1 MSDNEN
7 SNKKLMPEG
16 GSSPPTDQ
24 VQTTD
29 APAVDSET
37 KDTSSAEE
45 EEKNPQ
51 TPSTDN
57 DKDKDESQGQE
68 TEGGEEPNENP
79 NKENKND
86 YSETAKKVGESLGEK
101 YNKMLEA
108 KKNDNNK
115 DSLGDQMKDLNE
127 VQVDKAFVS
136 DSINLLGKISF
147 DELIGNPLRAAVK
160 AQRDLAKETLSYI
173 REEGI
178 KVDENGQGQITYVT
192 MNFIRDGKQVK
203 MRVPLLTL
211 MPVPRLSIS
220 TMSYTFKAKVNAMS
234 GVVASVGSG
243 GTPINAGI
251 STGEGSKSAAP
262 AKQTTDSSAKGN
274 NETTGNKPGAS
285 TDNPAASKDNPAAS
299 KDNPAASSNNPTA
312 SAAGAKPTIST
323 TPTMSVGYSSKKDSG
338 ATRDSRYS
346 VETTMDISITASEG
360 EMPRGIDRLLGVLDD
375 STEVID
381 PKGTLQVSA
390 DRISL
395 VNNYGAISVSYRNGK
410 GAYAP
415 TDVTCE
421 PIEGEAKPDM
431 LESGDEMLLIFKA
444 KGVYMVSAGELHR
457 IVFVS

>member
-7 SNKKLMPEG
+7 NNKDLKPG
-16 GSSPPTDQ
+16 GESSPPTDQ
-24 VQTTD
+24 VSQTD

-37 KDTSSAEE
+37 TDTSSAEE
-45 EEKNPQ
+45 ENQ
-51 TPSTDN
+51 QAPSTDN
-57 DKDKDESQGQE
+57 DNDESQGQE
-68 TEGGEEPNENP
+68 TEGGEEP

-243 GTPINAGI
+243 GTSINAGI
-251 STGEGSKSAAP
+251 STDNGSKSAAP
-262 AKQTTDSSAKGN
+262 AKPTTDSSSKGN
-274 NETTGNKPGAS
+274 NGKTGEKPAAS
-285 TDNPAASKDNPAAS
+285 TDNPTASTEKPAT
-299 KDNPAASSNNPTA
+299 SSDKPTA

-415 TDVTCE
+415 ADVNCE

-444 KGVYMVSAGELHR
+444 KGVYVVSAGELHR

>member
-7 SNKKLMPEG
+7 NNNDLMPEG
-16 GSSPPTDQ
+16 GSSPPTEENP
-24 VQTTD
+24 
-29 APAVDSET
+29 PA
-37 KDTSSAEE
+37 
-45 EEKNPQ
+45 
-51 TPSTDN
+51 PSTD
-57 DKDKDESQGQE
+57 KDKNQRHESN
-68 TEGGEEPNENP
+68 EGKKSEKSEDNKSDDSKKKEEKSTLDKVVDTTTSVIGALGDAHNAAQK
-79 NKENKND
+79 KEK
-86 YSETAKKVGESLGEK
+86 TP
-101 YNKMLEA
+101 
-108 KKNDNNK
+108 
-115 DSLGDQMKDLNE
+115 SLGDQMKDLSE

-192 MNFIRDGKQVK
+192 MNFFRDGKQVK

-243 GTPINAGI
+243 GTPINAGM
-251 STGEGSKSAAP
+251 STDNGSKSAASAKP
-262 AKQTTDSSAKGN
+262 AKDSSSKGN
-274 NETTGNKPGAS
+274 NEKTGDEPAAS
-285 TDNPAASKDNPAAS
+285 TDNS
-299 KDNPAASSNNPTA
+299 AASSNKTAA

-360 EMPRGIDRLLGVLDD
+360 EMPRGIDRLLGILDD

-395 VNNYGAISVSYRNGK
+395 VNNYGVISVSYRNGK

-444 KGVYMVSAGELHR
+444 KGVYMISAGELHR

>member
-7 SNKKLMPEG
+7 NNNVLMPEG

-24 VQTTD
+24 VPTTD

-37 KDTSSAEE
+37 NDTSSAENE
-45 EEKNPQ
+45 EENQQ
-51 TPSTDN
+51 TPTTDN
-57 DKDKDESQGQE
+57 DNDKDESQSQE
-68 TEGGEEPNENP
+68 TEGGEEPD
-79 NKENKND
+79 ENKKEDKND
-86 YSETAKKVGESLGEK
+86 LADKLKKGGESLTQK
-101 YNKMLEA
+101 YNKLLEA
-108 KKNDNNK
+108 KRNENNK

-127 VQVDKAFVS
+127 VQVDKTFVS

-192 MNFIRDGKQVK
+192 MNFFRDGKQVK

-251 STGEGSKSAAP
+251 PTDNGSKSAAS
-262 AKQTTDSSAKGN
+262 AKATTDSSSKGN
-274 NETTGNKPGAS
+274 NEKTG
-285 TDNPAASKDNPAAS
+285 DNPAASTDNS
-299 KDNPAASSNNPTA
+299 AASSNKTAA
-312 SAAGAKPTIST
+312 SATGAKPTIST

>member
-7 SNKKLMPEG
+7 NNKNLKPEG

-24 VQTTD
+24 VSQTD

-37 KDTSSAEE
+37 TDTSSAEE
-45 EEKNPQ
+45 ENQ
-51 TPSTDN
+51 QAPSTDN
-57 DKDKDESQGQE
+57 DKNQSHES
-68 TEGGEEPNENP
+68 NE
-79 NKENKND
+79 
-86 YSETAKKVGESLGEK
+86 GEK
-101 YNKMLEA
+101 SEKNEDNKSDDS
-108 KKNDNNK
+108 KKKEEKSTLDKTVDTTTSVIGALGDAHNAAQK
-115 DSLGDQMKDLNE
+115 KEKTPSLGDQMKDLNE

-136 DSINLLGKISF
+136 DSINLLGRISF
-147 DELIGNPLRAAVK
+147 DGLIGNPLRAAVK

-192 MNFIRDGKQVK
+192 MNFFRDGKQVK

-251 STGEGSKSAAP
+251 STDNGSKSAASAKP
-262 AKQTTDSSAKGN
+262 AKDSSAKGN
-274 NETTGNKPGAS
+274 NEKTG
-285 TDNPAASKDNPAAS
+285 DNPAASTDNSAVSSNKTAAS
-299 KDNPAASSNNPTA
+299 ATGTKS
-312 SAAGAKPTIST
+312 TIST

-395 VNNYGAISVSYRNGK
+395 VNNYGVISVSYRNGK

-415 TDVTCE
+415 TDVTCD

-444 KGVYMVSAGELHR
+444 KGVYMVSAGELTR

>member
-7 SNKKLMPEG
+7 NNKDLKPG
-16 GSSPPTDQ
+16 GESSPPTEENLQ
-24 VQTTD
+24 
-29 APAVDSET
+29 AP
-37 KDTSSAEE
+37 
-45 EEKNPQ
+45 P
-51 TPSTDN
+51 TDN
-57 DKDKDESQGQE
+57 DKNQSHESNEGKKSEKSEDNKSDDSKKKEEKSTLDKAVDTTTSVIGALGDAHNAAQK
-68 TEGGEEPNENP
+68 
-79 NKENKND
+79 KEK
-86 YSETAKKVGESLGEK
+86 TP
-101 YNKMLEA
+101 
-108 KKNDNNK
+108 
-115 DSLGDQMKDLNE
+115 SLGDQMKDLNE

-192 MNFIRDGKQVK
+192 MNFFRDGKQVK

-243 GTPINAGI
+243 GTPINAGM
-251 STGEGSKSAAP
+251 STDNGSKSAASAKP
-262 AKQTTDSSAKGN
+262 AKDSSSKGN
-274 NETTGNKPGAS
+274 NEKTGDEPAAS
-285 TDNPAASKDNPAAS
+285 TDNS
-299 KDNPAASSNNPTA
+299 AASSNKTAA
-312 SAAGAKPTIST
+312 SAAGAKPTIAT

-346 VETTMDISITASEG
+346 VESTMDISITASEG
-360 EMPRGIDRLLGVLDD
+360 EMPRGIDRLLGILDD

-395 VNNYGAISVSYRNGK
+395 VNNYGVISVSYRNGK

-421 PIEGEAKPDM
+421 PIEGEAKPNM

-444 KGVYMVSAGELHR
+444 KGVYMVSAGELTR

>member
-7 SNKKLMPEG
+7 NNKDLKPG
-16 GSSPPTDQ
+16 GESSPPTDQ
-24 VQTTD
+24 VSQTD

-37 KDTSSAEE
+37 TDTSSAEE
-45 EEKNPQ
+45 ENQ
-51 TPSTDN
+51 QAPSTDN
-57 DKDKDESQGQE
+57 DKDEGQGQE
-68 TEGGEEPNENP
+68 TEGGEKPDG
-79 NKENKND
+79 NKKEDKND
-86 YSETAKKVGESLGEK
+86 LSDQLKEAGKSLTQK
-101 YNKMLEA
+101 YNELLEA
-108 KKNDNNK
+108 KKNDNKK

-178 KVDENGQGQITYVT
+178 KVDEDGQGQITYVT
-192 MNFIRDGKQVK
+192 MNFFRDGKQVK

-243 GTPINAGI
+243 GTPINAGM
-251 STGEGSKSAAP
+251 STDNGSKSAAS
-262 AKQTTDSSAKGN
+262 AKATTNSSSKGN
-274 NETTGNKPGAS
+274 NEKTGDKPAASSEKPAAS
-285 TDNPAASKDNPAAS
+285 TDNS
-299 KDNPAASSNNPTA
+299 AASSNKTA
-312 SAAGAKPTIST
+312 TSAAGAKPTIAT

-395 VNNYGAISVSYRNGK
+395 VNNYGVISVSYRNGK

-444 KGVYMVSAGELHR
+444 KGVYMVSAGELTR

>member
-7 SNKKLMPEG
+7 NNKDLKPG
-16 GSSPPTDQ
+16 GESSPPT
-24 VQTTD
+24 
-29 APAVDSET
+29 
-37 KDTSSAEE
+37 EE
-45 EEKNPQ
+45 NPQ
-51 TPSTDN
+51 TPHTDNDN
-57 DKDKDESQGQE
+57 DKDKSQSQE
-68 TEGGEEPNENP
+68 TEGGEEPDVNNKEDENP

-86 YSETAKKVGESLGEK
+86 LANKIGNSVGKVVEEGIDAWKATSNTGK
-101 YNKMLEA
+101 
-108 KKNDNNK
+108 DN
-115 DSLGDQMKDLNE
+115 SLGDQMKDLNE

-192 MNFIRDGKQVK
+192 MNFFRDGKQVK

-262 AKQTTDSSAKGN
+262 AKPTTDPSAKGN
-274 NETTGNKPGAS
+274 NEKAGEKSAAS
-285 TDNPAASKDNPAAS
+285 TEK
-299 KDNPAASSNNPTA
+299 PAASSDKPAA
-312 SAAGAKPTIST
+312 SAAGAKPTIAT

-415 TDVTCE
+415 TDVTCD

-444 KGVYMVSAGELHR
+444 KGVYMVSAGELTR

>member
-7 SNKKLMPEG
+7 NNKDLKPG
-16 GSSPPTDQ
+16 GESSPPTDQ
-24 VQTTD
+24 VSQTD

-37 KDTSSAEE
+37 TDTSSAEE
-45 EEKNPQ
+45 ENQ
-51 TPSTDN
+51 QAPSTDN
-57 DKDKDESQGQE
+57 DKNQSHESNEGKKSEKSEDNKSDDSKKKEEKSTLDKTVDTTTSVIGALGDAHNAAQK
-68 TEGGEEPNENP
+68 
-79 NKENKND
+79 KEK
-86 YSETAKKVGESLGEK
+86 TP
-101 YNKMLEA
+101 
-108 KKNDNNK
+108 
-115 DSLGDQMKDLNE
+115 SLGDQMKDLNE

-192 MNFIRDGKQVK
+192 MNFFRDGKQVK

-220 TMSYTFKAKVNAMS
+220 TMSYTFKAKVNTMS

-251 STGEGSKSAAP
+251 STDNGSKSAASAKP
-262 AKQTTDSSAKGN
+262 AKDSSAKGN
-274 NETTGNKPGAS
+274 NEKTGDKPAAS
-285 TDNPAASKDNPAAS
+285 TDNPST
-299 KDNPAASSNNPTA
+299 SSNKPTA
-312 SAAGAKPTIST
+312 SATGAKPTIST

-395 VNNYGAISVSYRNGK
+395 VNNYGVISVSYRNGK

-415 TDVTCE
+415 TDVTCD

-444 KGVYMVSAGELHR
+444 KGVYMVSAGELTR

>member
-1 MSDNEN
+1 
-7 SNKKLMPEG
+7 MPEG

-24 VQTTD
+24 VSQTG

-37 KDTSSAEE
+37 TDTSSAEE
-45 EEKNPQ
+45 ENQ
-51 TPSTDN
+51 QAPSTDN
-57 DKDKDESQGQE
+57 DNDESQSQE
-68 TEGGEEPNENP
+68 TEGGEKPDG
-79 NKENKND
+79 NKKEDKND
-86 YSETAKKVGESLGEK
+86 LSDQLKEAGKSLTQK
-101 YNKMLEA
+101 YNELKEA
-108 KKNDNNK
+108 KKNDNKK

-127 VQVDKAFVS
+127 VQVDKTFVS

-192 MNFIRDGKQVK
+192 MNFFRDGKQVK

-251 STGEGSKSAAP
+251 STDNGSKSAASAKP
-262 AKQTTDSSAKGN
+262 AKDSSAKGN
-274 NETTGNKPGAS
+274 NEKTGDKPAASSEKPAAS
-285 TDNPAASKDNPAAS
+285 TDNS
-299 KDNPAASSNNPTA
+299 AASSNKTA
-312 SAAGAKPTIST
+312 TSAAGAKPTIAT

-415 TDVTCE
+415 TDVTCD

-444 KGVYMVSAGELHR
+444 KGVYMVSAGELTR

>member
-7 SNKKLMPEG
+7 NNNDLIPEG

-24 VQTTD
+24 VSQTD

-37 KDTSSAEE
+37 TDTSSAEE
-45 EEKNPQ
+45 ENQ
-51 TPSTDN
+51 QAPSTDN
-57 DKDKDESQGQE
+57 DKNQSHES
-68 TEGGEEPNENP
+68 NE
-79 NKENKND
+79 
-86 YSETAKKVGESLGEK
+86 GEK
-101 YNKMLEA
+101 SEKNEDNKSDDS
-108 KKNDNNK
+108 KKKEEKSTLDKTVDTTTSVIGALGDAHNAAQK
-115 DSLGDQMKDLNE
+115 KEKTPSLGDQMKDLNE

-160 AQRDLAKETLSYI
+160 AQRDLAKETLSDI

-178 KVDENGQGQITYVT
+178 KVDEDGQGQITYVT
-192 MNFIRDGKQVK
+192 MNFFRDGKQVK

-251 STGEGSKSAAP
+251 STDNGSKSAASAKP
-262 AKQTTDSSAKGN
+262 AKDSSAKGN
-274 NETTGNKPGAS
+274 NEKTGDKPATSSEKPAVS
-285 TDNPAASKDNPAAS
+285 TDNSAVSSNKTAASATGTKS
-299 KDNPAASSNNPTA
+299 
-312 SAAGAKPTIST
+312 TIST

-415 TDVTCE
+415 TDVTCD

-444 KGVYMVSAGELHR
+444 KGVYMVSAGELTR

>member
-7 SNKKLMPEG
+7 NNNDLMPEG

-24 VQTTD
+24 VSQTD
-29 APAVDSET
+29 APAVGSENN
-37 KDTSSAEE
+37 DTSSAEKE
-45 EEKNPQ
+45 EEKPQ
-51 TPSTDN
+51 APSADN
-57 DKDKDESQGQE
+57 DKDEGQGQE
-68 TEGGEEPNENP
+68 TEGGEKPDG
-79 NKENKND
+79 NKKEDKND
-86 YSETAKKVGESLGEK
+86 LSDQLKEAGKSLTQK
-101 YNKMLEA
+101 YNELLEA
-108 KKNDNNK
+108 KKNDNKK

-178 KVDENGQGQITYVT
+178 KVDEDGQGQITYVT
-192 MNFIRDGKQVK
+192 MNFFRDGKQVK

-243 GTPINAGI
+243 GTPINAGM
-251 STGEGSKSAAP
+251 STDNSSKSAASAKP
-262 AKQTTDSSAKGN
+262 AKDSSTKGN
-274 NETTGNKPGAS
+274 NEKTG
-285 TDNPAASKDNPAAS
+285 DNPAASTDNS
-299 KDNPAASSNNPTA
+299 AASSNKTAA
-312 SAAGAKPTIST
+312 SATGTKSTIAT

-395 VNNYGAISVSYRNGK
+395 VNNYGVISVSYRNGK

-415 TDVTCE
+415 TDVTCD

-444 KGVYMVSAGELHR
+444 KGVYMVSAGELTR

>member
-1 MSDNEN
+1 
-7 SNKKLMPEG
+7 MPG
-16 GSSPPTDQ
+16 GESSPPT
-24 VQTTD
+24 
-29 APAVDSET
+29 
-37 KDTSSAEE
+37 EE
-45 EEKNPQ
+45 NPQ
-51 TPSTDN
+51 TPHTDNDN
-57 DKDKDESQGQE
+57 DKDKSQSQE
-68 TEGGEEPNENP
+68 TEGGEEPNEKGKEDENP
-79 NKENKND
+79 NKENNND
-86 YSETAKKVGESLGEK
+86 LPDKIGNSVGKAFKEGMDAWKATSNTG
-101 YNKMLEA
+101 
-108 KKNDNNK
+108 NDK
-115 DSLGDQMKDLNE
+115 SLGDQMKDLNE

-192 MNFIRDGKQVK
+192 MNFFRDGKQVK

-251 STGEGSKSAAP
+251 STDNGSKSAASAKP
-262 AKQTTDSSAKGN
+262 AKESSAKGN
-274 NETTGNKPGAS
+274 NEKTGDEPAAS
-285 TDNPAASKDNPAAS
+285 TDNPST
-299 KDNPAASSNNPTA
+299 SSNKPTA

-323 TPTMSVGYSSKKDSG
+323 TPTMSVGYSSKKDSD

-415 TDVTCE
+415 TDVTCD

-444 KGVYMVSAGELHR
+444 KGVYMVSAGELTR

>member
-7 SNKKLMPEG
+7 NNKDLMPG
-16 GSSPPTDQ
+16 GESSPPTDQ
-24 VQTTD
+24 VSQTD

-37 KDTSSAEE
+37 TDTSSAEE
-45 EEKNPQ
+45 ENQ
-51 TPSTDN
+51 QAPSTDN
-57 DKDKDESQGQE
+57 YNDESQGQE
-68 TEGGEEPNENP
+68 TEGGEKPDG
-79 NKENKND
+79 NKKEDKND
-86 YSETAKKVGESLGEK
+86 LSDQLKEAGKSLTEK
-101 YNKMLEA
+101 YNKLLEA
-108 KKNDNNK
+108 KKNDNKK

-192 MNFIRDGKQVK
+192 MNFFRDGKQVK

-243 GTPINAGI
+243 GTPINAGM
-251 STGEGSKSAAP
+251 STDNSSKSAASAKP
-262 AKQTTDSSAKGN
+262 AKDSSAKGN
-274 NETTGNKPGAS
+274 NEKTGDKPAASSEKPAAS
-285 TDNPAASKDNPAAS
+285 TDNS
-299 KDNPAASSNNPTA
+299 AASSNKTA
-312 SAAGAKPTIST
+312 TSAAGAKPTIAT

-360 EMPRGIDRLLGVLDD
+360 EMPRGIDRLLGVIDD

-415 TDVTCE
+415 TDVTCD

-444 KGVYMVSAGELHR
+444 KGVYMVSAGELTR

>member
-7 SNKKLMPEG
+7 KNNNLMPEG
-16 GSSPPTDQ
+16 GSPPPTDQ
-24 VQTTD
+24 VPTTD

-37 KDTSSAEE
+37 PDTSSAENE
-45 EEKNPQ
+45 EENPQ

-57 DKDKDESQGQE
+57 DKNKDEGQSQE
-68 TEGGEEPNENP
+68 TEGGEEPD
-79 NKENKND
+79 ENKKEDKND
-86 YSETAKKVGESLGEK
+86 LADKLKKGGESLTQK
-101 YNKMLEA
+101 YNKLLEA
-108 KKNDNNK
+108 KRNENNK

-127 VQVDKAFVS
+127 VQVDKTFVS

-251 STGEGSKSAAP
+251 STDNGSKSAAS
-262 AKQTTDSSAKGN
+262 AKPTTDPSAKGN
-274 NETTGNKPGAS
+274 NGKAGDNPAAS
-285 TDNPAASKDNPAAS
+285 TDNPATSTENSATSSNKTAAS
-299 KDNPAASSNNPTA
+299 AT
-312 SAAGAKPTIST
+312 GAKPTIST

-395 VNNYGAISVSYRNGK
+395 MNNYGAISVSYRNGK

-415 TDVTCE
+415 ADVNCE

>member
-7 SNKKLMPEG
+7 NNNDLMPEC

-24 VQTTD
+24 VSQTD
-29 APAVDSET
+29 APAVGSENN
-37 KDTSSAEE
+37 DTSSAEE
-45 EEKNPQ
+45 KEEKPQ
-51 TPSTDN
+51 GPSTDN

-68 TEGGEEPNENP
+68 TEGGEES

-86 YSETAKKVGESLGEK
+86 FSETAKKVGKSLTEK
-101 YNKMLEA
+101 YNELLEA
-108 KKNDNNK
+108 KKNDNKK

-127 VQVDKAFVS
+127 VQVDKTFVS

-192 MNFIRDGKQVK
+192 MNFFRDGKQVK

-243 GTPINAGI
+243 GTPINAGM
-251 STGEGSKSAAP
+251 STDNGSKSAASAKP
-262 AKQTTDSSAKGN
+262 AKDSSSKGN
-274 NETTGNKPGAS
+274 NEKTGDEPAAS
-285 TDNPAASKDNPAAS
+285 TDNS
-299 KDNPAASSNNPTA
+299 AASSNKTAA

-444 KGVYMVSAGELHR
+444 KGVYMVSAGELTR

>member
-7 SNKKLMPEG
+7 NNNDLIPEG

-24 VQTTD
+24 VSQTD

-37 KDTSSAEE
+37 TDTSSAEE
-45 EEKNPQ
+45 ENQ
-51 TPSTDN
+51 QAPSTDN
-57 DKDKDESQGQE
+57 DNDESQGQE
-68 TEGGEEPNENP
+68 TKGGEEP

-86 YSETAKKVGESLGEK
+86 FSETAKNVGKSLTQK
-101 YNKMLEA
+101 YNELLEA
-108 KKNDNNK
+108 KKNDNKK

-178 KVDENGQGQITYVT
+178 KVDEDGQGQITYVT
-192 MNFIRDGKQVK
+192 MNFFRDGKQVK

-243 GTPINAGI
+243 GTPINAGM
-251 STGEGSKSAAP
+251 STDNSSKSAAS
-262 AKQTTDSSAKGN
+262 AKATTNSSSKGN
-274 NETTGNKPGAS
+274 NEKTGDEPAAS
-285 TDNPAASKDNPAAS
+285 TDNSAVSSNKTAASATGTKS
-299 KDNPAASSNNPTA
+299 
-312 SAAGAKPTIST
+312 TIST

-395 VNNYGAISVSYRNGK
+395 VNNYGTISVSYRNGK

-415 TDVTCE
+415 TDVTCD

-444 KGVYMVSAGELHR
+444 KGVYMVSAGELTR

>member
-7 SNKKLMPEG
+7 NNKDLKPG
-16 GSSPPTDQ
+16 GESSPPTEENLQ
-24 VQTTD
+24 
-29 APAVDSET
+29 AP
-37 KDTSSAEE
+37 
-45 EEKNPQ
+45 P
-51 TPSTDN
+51 TDN
-57 DKDKDESQGQE
+57 DKNQSHESNEGKKSEKSEDNKSDDSKKKEEKSTLDKVVDTTTSVIGALGDAHNAAQK
-68 TEGGEEPNENP
+68 
-79 NKENKND
+79 KEK
-86 YSETAKKVGESLGEK
+86 TP
-101 YNKMLEA
+101 
-108 KKNDNNK
+108 
-115 DSLGDQMKDLNE
+115 SLGDQMKDLNE

-192 MNFIRDGKQVK
+192 MNFFRDGKQVK

-243 GTPINAGI
+243 GTPINAGM
-251 STGEGSKSAAP
+251 STDNGSKSAAS
-262 AKQTTDSSAKGN
+262 AKQAKDSSSKGN
-274 NETTGNKPGAS
+274 NEKTGDEPAAS
-285 TDNPAASKDNPAAS
+285 TDNS
-299 KDNPAASSNNPTA
+299 AASSNKTAA

-360 EMPRGIDRLLGVLDD
+360 EMPRGIDRLLGILDD

-395 VNNYGAISVSYRNGK
+395 VNNYGVISVSYRNGK

-444 KGVYMVSAGELHR
+444 KGVYMVSAGELTR

>member
-7 SNKKLMPEG
+7 NNKDLKPG
-16 GSSPPTDQ
+16 GESSPPTDQ
-24 VQTTD
+24 VSQTD

-37 KDTSSAEE
+37 TDTSSAEE
-45 EEKNPQ
+45 ENQ
-51 TPSTDN
+51 QAPSTDN
-57 DKDKDESQGQE
+57 DNDESQGQE
-68 TEGGEEPNENP
+68 TEGGEEPDG
-79 NKENKND
+79 NKKEDKND
-86 YSETAKKVGESLGEK
+86 LSDQLKEAGKSLTEK
-101 YNKMLEA
+101 YNKLLEA
-108 KKNDNNK
+108 KKNENNK

-127 VQVDKAFVS
+127 VQVDKTFVS

-192 MNFIRDGKQVK
+192 MNFFRDGKQVK

-243 GTPINAGI
+243 GTPINAGM
-251 STGEGSKSAAP
+251 STDNGSKSAASAKP
-262 AKQTTDSSAKGN
+262 AKDSSAKVN
-274 NETTGNKPGAS
+274 NEKTGDEPAAS
-285 TDNPAASKDNPAAS
+285 TDNS
-299 KDNPAASSNNPTA
+299 AASSNKPAA
-312 SAAGAKPTIST
+312 SATGAKPTIST

-415 TDVTCE
+415 TDVTCD

-444 KGVYMVSAGELHR
+444 KGVYMVTAGELTR

>member
-1 MSDNEN
+1 
-7 SNKKLMPEG
+7 
-16 GSSPPTDQ
+16 
-24 VQTTD
+24 
-29 APAVDSET
+29 
-37 KDTSSAEE
+37 
-45 EEKNPQ
+45 
-51 TPSTDN
+51 
-57 DKDKDESQGQE
+57 
-68 TEGGEEPNENP
+68 
-79 NKENKND
+79 
-86 YSETAKKVGESLGEK
+86 
-101 YNKMLEA
+101 
-108 KKNDNNK
+108 
-115 DSLGDQMKDLNE
+115 
-127 VQVDKAFVS
+127 FVS

-192 MNFIRDGKQVK
+192 MNFFRDGKQVK

-243 GTPINAGI
+243 GTPINAGM
-251 STGEGSKSAAP
+251 STDNGSKSAASAKP
-262 AKQTTDSSAKGN
+262 AKDSSSKGN
-274 NETTGNKPGAS
+274 NEKTGDEPAAS
-285 TDNPAASKDNPAAS
+285 TDNS
-299 KDNPAASSNNPTA
+299 AASSNKTAA

-360 EMPRGIDRLLGVLDD
+360 EMPRGIDRLLGILDD

-395 VNNYGAISVSYRNGK
+395 VNNYGVISVSYRNGK

-444 KGVYMVSAGELHR
+444 KGVYMVSAGELTR

>member
-7 SNKKLMPEG
+7 NNKDLKPG
-16 GSSPPTDQ
+16 GESSPPTDQ

-29 APAVDSET
+29 ATAVDSET
-37 KDTSSAEE
+37 NDTSSAEE

-51 TPSTDN
+51 TPNTDN
-57 DKDKDESQGQE
+57 DNDGSQSQGQE
-68 TEGGEEPNENP
+68 TEGGEEPNKNP

-251 STGEGSKSAAP
+251 STDNGSKSAAP
-262 AKQTTDSSAKGN
+262 AKPTTDSSSKGN
-274 NETTGNKPGAS
+274 NGKTGDKPAAS
-285 TDNPAASKDNPAAS
+285 TDNSAASTENPATS
-299 KDNPAASSNNPTA
+299 SNKTAASAT
-312 SAAGAKPTIST
+312 GAKPTIST

-410 GAYAP
+410 GAYTP
-415 TDVTCE
+415 TDVNCE

-444 KGVYMVSAGELHR
+444 KGVYMVSAGELTR

>member
-7 SNKKLMPEG
+7 KNNNLMPEG
-16 GSSPPTDQ
+16 GSPPPTDQ
-24 VQTTD
+24 VPTTD

-37 KDTSSAEE
+37 PDTSPAENEE
-45 EEKNPQ
+45 ENPQ
-51 TPSTDN
+51 TPNTDN
-57 DKDKDESQGQE
+57 DNDKDESQSQE
-68 TEGGEEPNENP
+68 TEGGEEPD
-79 NKENKND
+79 ENKKEDKND
-86 YSETAKKVGESLGEK
+86 LADKLKKGGESLTQK
-101 YNKMLEA
+101 YNKLLEA
-108 KKNDNNK
+108 KRNENNK

-127 VQVDKAFVS
+127 VQVDKTFVS

-192 MNFIRDGKQVK
+192 MNFFRDGKQVK

-251 STGEGSKSAAP
+251 STDNGSKSAAP
-262 AKQTTDSSAKGN
+262 AKPTTDSSAKGN
-274 NETTGNKPGAS
+274 NGKTGDNPTAS
-285 TDNPAASKDNPAAS
+285 TENS
-299 KDNPAASSNNPTA
+299 AASSNKTAA
-312 SAAGAKPTIST
+312 SATGTKSTIST

-395 VNNYGAISVSYRNGK
+395 VNNYGTISVSYRNGK

-415 TDVTCE
+415 TDVTCD

-444 KGVYMVSAGELHR
+444 KGVYMVSAGELTR

>member
-7 SNKKLMPEG
+7 NNNDLMPEG

-24 VQTTD
+24 VSQTD
-29 APAVDSET
+29 APAVGSENN
-37 KDTSSAEE
+37 DTSSAEE
-45 EEKNPQ
+45 KEEKPQ
-51 TPSTDN
+51 GPSTDN

-68 TEGGEEPNENP
+68 TEGGEES

-86 YSETAKKVGESLGEK
+86 FSETAKKVGKSLTEK
-101 YNKMLEA
+101 YNELLEA
-108 KKNDNNK
+108 KKNDNKK

-127 VQVDKAFVS
+127 VQVDKTFVS

-192 MNFIRDGKQVK
+192 MNFFRDGKQVK

-234 GVVASVGSG
+234 GVVASVGNG
-243 GTPINAGI
+243 GTPINAGM
-251 STGEGSKSAAP
+251 STDNGSKSAASAKP
-262 AKQTTDSSAKGN
+262 AKDSSSKGN
-274 NETTGNKPGAS
+274 NEKTG
-285 TDNPAASKDNPAAS
+285 DEPAASTENS
-299 KDNPAASSNNPTA
+299 TASSNKTA
-312 SAAGAKPTIST
+312 VSAAGAKPTIST

-444 KGVYMVSAGELHR
+444 KGVYMVSAGELTR

>member
-7 SNKKLMPEG
+7 KNKDLKPG
-16 GSSPPTDQ
+16 GESSPPTDQ
-24 VQTTD
+24 VSQTD

-37 KDTSSAEE
+37 TDTSSAEE
-45 EEKNPQ
+45 ENQ
-51 TPSTDN
+51 QAPSTDN
-57 DKDKDESQGQE
+57 DKNQSHESNEGKKSEKSEDNKSDDSKKKEEKSTLDKTVDTTTSVIGALGDAHNAAQK
-68 TEGGEEPNENP
+68 
-79 NKENKND
+79 KEK
-86 YSETAKKVGESLGEK
+86 TP
-101 YNKMLEA
+101 
-108 KKNDNNK
+108 
-115 DSLGDQMKDLNE
+115 SLGDQMKDLNE

-192 MNFIRDGKQVK
+192 MNFFRDGKQVK

-243 GTPINAGI
+243 GTPINAGM
-251 STGEGSKSAAP
+251 STDNSSKSAASAKP
-262 AKQTTDSSAKGN
+262 AKDSSAKGN
-274 NETTGNKPGAS
+274 NEKTG
-285 TDNPAASKDNPAAS
+285 DEPAASIDNS
-299 KDNPAASSNNPTA
+299 AASSNKTAA
-312 SAAGAKPTIST
+312 SATGAKSTIST

-395 VNNYGAISVSYRNGK
+395 VNNYGVISVSYRNGK

-415 TDVTCE
+415 TDVTCD

-444 KGVYMVSAGELHR
+444 KGVYMVSAGELTR

>member
-7 SNKKLMPEG
+7 NNKDLKPG
-16 GSSPPTDQ
+16 GESSPPTDQ
-24 VQTTD
+24 VSQTD

-37 KDTSSAEE
+37 TDTSSAEE
-45 EEKNPQ
+45 ENQ
-51 TPSTDN
+51 QAPSTDN
-57 DKDKDESQGQE
+57 DNDESQGQE
-68 TEGGEEPNENP
+68 TEGGEEPDG
-79 NKENKND
+79 NKKEDKND
-86 YSETAKKVGESLGEK
+86 LSDQLKEAGKSLTEK
-101 YNKMLEA
+101 YNKLLEA
-108 KKNDNNK
+108 KKNENNK

-127 VQVDKAFVS
+127 VQVDKTFVS

-192 MNFIRDGKQVK
+192 MNFFRDGKQVK

-243 GTPINAGI
+243 GTPINAGM
-251 STGEGSKSAAP
+251 STDNGSKSAASAKP
-262 AKQTTDSSAKGN
+262 AKDSSAKVN
-274 NETTGNKPGAS
+274 NEKTGDEPAAS
-285 TDNPAASKDNPAAS
+285 TDNS
-299 KDNPAASSNNPTA
+299 AASSNKPAA
-312 SAAGAKPTIST
+312 SATGAKPTIST

-415 TDVTCE
+415 TDVTCD

-444 KGVYMVSAGELHR
+444 KGVYMVSAGELTR

>member
-7 SNKKLMPEG
+7 NNNNLMPG
-16 GSSPPTDQ
+16 GESSPPTDQ
-24 VQTTD
+24 VSQTD

-37 KDTSSAEE
+37 NDTSSAENE
-45 EEKNPQ
+45 EENQQ

-57 DKDKDESQGQE
+57 DKNKDEGQSQE
-68 TEGGEEPNENP
+68 TEGGEEPD
-79 NKENKND
+79 ENKKEDKND
-86 YSETAKKVGESLGEK
+86 LADKLKKGGESLTQK
-101 YNKMLEA
+101 YNKLLEA
-108 KKNDNNK
+108 KRNENNK

-127 VQVDKAFVS
+127 VQVDKTFVS

-192 MNFIRDGKQVK
+192 MNFFRDGKQVK

-262 AKQTTDSSAKGN
+262 AKPTTDSSSKGN
-274 NETTGNKPGAS
+274 NGKTGDTPAAS
-285 TDNPAASKDNPAAS
+285 TDNSAASTENSATSSNKTAAS
-299 KDNPAASSNNPTA
+299 AT
-312 SAAGAKPTIST
+312 GAKPTIST

-415 TDVTCE
+415 ADVNCE

>member
-7 SNKKLMPEG
+7 NNKDLKPG
-16 GSSPPTDQ
+16 GESSPPTEENLQ
-24 VQTTD
+24 
-29 APAVDSET
+29 AP
-37 KDTSSAEE
+37 
-45 EEKNPQ
+45 P
-51 TPSTDN
+51 TDN
-57 DKDKDESQGQE
+57 DKNQSHESNEGKKSEKSEDNKSDDSKKKEEKSTLDKVVDTTTSVIGALGDAHNAAQK
-68 TEGGEEPNENP
+68 
-79 NKENKND
+79 KEK
-86 YSETAKKVGESLGEK
+86 TP
-101 YNKMLEA
+101 
-108 KKNDNNK
+108 
-115 DSLGDQMKDLNE
+115 SLGDQMKDLSE

-192 MNFIRDGKQVK
+192 MNFFRDGKQVK

-243 GTPINAGI
+243 GTPINAGM
-251 STGEGSKSAAP
+251 STDNGSKSAASAKP
-262 AKQTTDSSAKGN
+262 AKDSSSKGN
-274 NETTGNKPGAS
+274 NEKTGDEPAAS
-285 TDNPAASKDNPAAS
+285 TDNS
-299 KDNPAASSNNPTA
+299 AASSNKTAA

-360 EMPRGIDRLLGVLDD
+360 EMPRGIDRLLGILDD

-395 VNNYGAISVSYRNGK
+395 VNNYGVISVSYRNGK

-415 TDVTCE
+415 TDVTCD

-444 KGVYMVSAGELHR
+444 KGVYMVSAGELTR

>member
-7 SNKKLMPEG
+7 NNNDLIPEG

-24 VQTTD
+24 VSQTD

-37 KDTSSAEE
+37 TDTSSAEE
-45 EEKNPQ
+45 ENQ
-51 TPSTDN
+51 QAPSTDN
-57 DKDKDESQGQE
+57 DKNQSHES
-68 TEGGEEPNENP
+68 NE
-79 NKENKND
+79 
-86 YSETAKKVGESLGEK
+86 GEK
-101 YNKMLEA
+101 SEKNEDNKSDDS
-108 KKNDNNK
+108 KKKEEKSTLDKTVDTTTSVIGALGDAHNAAQK
-115 DSLGDQMKDLNE
+115 KEKTPSLGDQMKDLNE

-262 AKQTTDSSAKGN
+262 AKPTTDSSSKGN
-274 NETTGNKPGAS
+274 NGKTG
-285 TDNPAASKDNPAAS
+285 DNPAASTDNSAAS
-299 KDNPAASSNNPTA
+299 TENSATSSNKTAASAT
-312 SAAGAKPTIST
+312 GAKPTIST

>member
-7 SNKKLMPEG
+7 NNKDLIPEG
-16 GSSPPTDQ
+16 GSSPPT
-24 VQTTD
+24 
-29 APAVDSET
+29 
-37 KDTSSAEE
+37 EE
-45 EEKNPQ
+45 NPQ

-57 DKDKDESQGQE
+57 DKNQRHESNEGKKSEKSEDNKSDDSKKKEEKSTLDKVVDTTTSVIGALGDAHNAAQK
-68 TEGGEEPNENP
+68 
-79 NKENKND
+79 KEK
-86 YSETAKKVGESLGEK
+86 TP
-101 YNKMLEA
+101 
-108 KKNDNNK
+108 
-115 DSLGDQMKDLNE
+115 SLGDQMKDLSE

-192 MNFIRDGKQVK
+192 MNFFRDGKQVK

-243 GTPINAGI
+243 GTPINAGM
-251 STGEGSKSAAP
+251 STDNGSKSAASAKP
-262 AKQTTDSSAKGN
+262 AKDSSSKGN
-274 NETTGNKPGAS
+274 NEKTGDEPAAS
-285 TDNPAASKDNPAAS
+285 TDNS
-299 KDNPAASSNNPTA
+299 AASSNKTAA

-444 KGVYMVSAGELHR
+444 KGVYMVSAGELTR

>member
-7 SNKKLMPEG
+7 NNNDLMPEG

-24 VQTTD
+24 VPETD
-29 APAVDSET
+29 ATAVGSET
-37 KDTSSAEE
+37 TDTSSAEE
-45 EEKNPQ
+45 ENQ
-51 TPSTDN
+51 QAPSTDN
-57 DKDKDESQGQE
+57 DNDESQGQE
-68 TEGGEEPNENP
+68 TEGGEEPD
-79 NKENKND
+79 ENKKKDEKND
-86 YSETAKKVGESLGEK
+86 LSDQLKEAGKSLTQK
-101 YNKMLEA
+101 YNELKEA
-108 KKNDNNK
+108 KKNDNKK

-127 VQVDKAFVS
+127 VQVDKTFVS

-192 MNFIRDGKQVK
+192 MNFFRDGKQVK

-243 GTPINAGI
+243 GSPINAGI
-251 STGEGSKSAAP
+251 STDNGSKSAASAKP
-262 AKQTTDSSAKGN
+262 AKDSSAKGN
-274 NETTGNKPGAS
+274 NEKTGDKPAASSEKPAAS
-285 TDNPAASKDNPAAS
+285 TDNS
-299 KDNPAASSNNPTA
+299 AASSNKTA
-312 SAAGAKPTIST
+312 TSAAGAKPTIAT

-395 VNNYGAISVSYRNGK
+395 VNNYGVISVSYRNGK

-415 TDVTCE
+415 TDVTCD

-444 KGVYMVSAGELHR
+444 KGVYMVSAGELTR

>member
-7 SNKKLMPEG
+7 KNKDLKPG
-16 GSSPPTDQ
+16 GESSPPTDQ
-24 VQTTD
+24 VSQTD

-37 KDTSSAEE
+37 TDTSSAEE
-45 EEKNPQ
+45 ENQ
-51 TPSTDN
+51 QAPSTDN
-57 DKDKDESQGQE
+57 DKNQSHES
-68 TEGGEEPNENP
+68 NE
-79 NKENKND
+79 
-86 YSETAKKVGESLGEK
+86 GEK
-101 YNKMLEA
+101 SEKNEDNKSDDS
-108 KKNDNNK
+108 KKKEEKSTLDKTVDTTTSVIGALGDAHNAAQKNEK
-115 DSLGDQMKDLNE
+115 TPSLGDQMKDLNE

-192 MNFIRDGKQVK
+192 MNFFRDGKQVK

-251 STGEGSKSAAP
+251 STDNGSKSAASAKP
-262 AKQTTDSSAKGN
+262 AKDSSAKGN
-274 NETTGNKPGAS
+274 NEKTGDNPAAS
-285 TDNPAASKDNPAAS
+285 TDNPSTSSNKTAASA
-299 KDNPAASSNNPTA
+299 T
-312 SAAGAKPTIST
+312 GAKPTIAT

>member
-7 SNKKLMPEG
+7 NNNDLMPEG
-16 GSSPPTDQ
+16 GSSPPTEENP
-24 VQTTD
+24 
-29 APAVDSET
+29 PA
-37 KDTSSAEE
+37 
-45 EEKNPQ
+45 
-51 TPSTDN
+51 PSTDN
-57 DKDKDESQGQE
+57 DKNQSHESNEGKKSEKSEDNKSDDSKKKEEKSTLDKAVDTTTSVIGALGDAHNAAQK
-68 TEGGEEPNENP
+68 
-79 NKENKND
+79 KEK
-86 YSETAKKVGESLGEK
+86 TP
-101 YNKMLEA
+101 
-108 KKNDNNK
+108 
-115 DSLGDQMKDLNE
+115 SLGDQMKDLNE
-127 VQVDKAFVS
+127 VQVDKTFVS

-192 MNFIRDGKQVK
+192 MNFFRDGKQVK

-243 GTPINAGI
+243 GTPINAGM
-251 STGEGSKSAAP
+251 STDNGSKSAASAKP
-262 AKQTTDSSAKGN
+262 AKDSSSKGN
-274 NETTGNKPGAS
+274 NEKTGDEPAAS
-285 TDNPAASKDNPAAS
+285 TDNS
-299 KDNPAASSNNPTA
+299 AASSNKTAA

-346 VETTMDISITASEG
+346 VESTMDISITASEG
-360 EMPRGIDRLLGVLDD
+360 EMPRGIDRLLGILDD

-381 PKGTLQVSA
+381 LKGTLQVSA

-395 VNNYGAISVSYRNGK
+395 VNNYGVISVSYRNGK

-421 PIEGEAKPDM
+421 PIEGEVKPDM

-444 KGVYMVSAGELHR
+444 KGVYMVSAGELTR

>member
-7 SNKKLMPEG
+7 NNNDLIPEG

-24 VQTTD
+24 VSQTD
-29 APAVDSET
+29 APAVGSET
-37 KDTSSAEE
+37 TDTSSAEE
-45 EEKNPQ
+45 ENQ
-51 TPSTDN
+51 QAPSTDN
-57 DKDKDESQGQE
+57 DNDESQGQE
-68 TEGGEEPNENP
+68 TEGGEEPN
-79 NKENKND
+79 KENKND
-86 YSETAKKVGESLGEK
+86 FSETAKNVGKSLTQK
-101 YNKMLEA
+101 YNELLEA
-108 KKNDNNK
+108 KKNDNKK

-178 KVDENGQGQITYVT
+178 KVDEDGQGQITYVT
-192 MNFIRDGKQVK
+192 MNFFRDGKQVK
-203 MRVPLLTL
+203 MRIPLLTL

-243 GTPINAGI
+243 GSPINAGI
-251 STGEGSKSAAP
+251 STDNGSKSAASAKP
-262 AKQTTDSSAKGN
+262 AKDSSAKGY
-274 NETTGNKPGAS
+274 NEKTGDKPAASSEKPAAS
-285 TDNPAASKDNPAAS
+285 TDNS
-299 KDNPAASSNNPTA
+299 AASSNKTAA
-312 SAAGAKPTIST
+312 SATGAKPTIAT

-395 VNNYGAISVSYRNGK
+395 VNNYGTISVSYRNGK

-415 TDVTCE
+415 TDVTCD

-444 KGVYMVSAGELHR
+444 KGVYMVSAGELTR

>member
-7 SNKKLMPEG
+7 NNNDLKPG
-16 GSSPPTDQ
+16 GESSPPTEENLQ
-24 VQTTD
+24 
-29 APAVDSET
+29 AP
-37 KDTSSAEE
+37 
-45 EEKNPQ
+45 P
-51 TPSTDN
+51 TDN
-57 DKDKDESQGQE
+57 DKNQSHESNEGKKSEKSEDNKSDDSKKKEEKSTLDKAVDTTTSVIGALGDAHNAAQK
-68 TEGGEEPNENP
+68 
-79 NKENKND
+79 KEK
-86 YSETAKKVGESLGEK
+86 TP
-101 YNKMLEA
+101 
-108 KKNDNNK
+108 
-115 DSLGDQMKDLNE
+115 SLGDQMKDLNE

-192 MNFIRDGKQVK
+192 MNFFRDGKQVK

-243 GTPINAGI
+243 GTPINAGM
-251 STGEGSKSAAP
+251 STDNGSKSAASAKP
-262 AKQTTDSSAKGN
+262 AKDSSSKGN
-274 NETTGNKPGAS
+274 NEKTG
-285 TDNPAASKDNPAAS
+285 DEPAASTENS
-299 KDNPAASSNNPTA
+299 TASSNKTA
-312 SAAGAKPTIST
+312 VSAAGAKPTIST

-360 EMPRGIDRLLGVLDD
+360 EMPRGIDRLLGILDD

-395 VNNYGAISVSYRNGK
+395 VNNYGVISVSYRNGK

-444 KGVYMVSAGELHR
+444 KGVYMVSAGELTR

>member
-7 SNKKLMPEG
+7 NNKDLKPG
-16 GSSPPTDQ
+16 GESSPPTDQ

-29 APAVDSET
+29 ATAVDSET
-37 KDTSSAEE
+37 NNTSSAENE
-45 EEKNPQ
+45 EENQQ
-51 TPSTDN
+51 TPTTDN
-57 DKDKDESQGQE
+57 DKNKDESQSQE
-68 TEGGEEPNENP
+68 TEGGEEPD
-79 NKENKND
+79 ENKKEDKND
-86 YSETAKKVGESLGEK
+86 LADKLKKGGESLTQK
-101 YNKMLEA
+101 YYKLLEA
-108 KKNDNNK
+108 KKNENNK

-127 VQVDKAFVS
+127 VQVDKTFVS

-262 AKQTTDSSAKGN
+262 AKPTTDSSSKGN
-274 NETTGNKPGAS
+274 NGKTG
-285 TDNPAASKDNPAAS
+285 DNPAASTDNSATSSNKTAAS
-299 KDNPAASSNNPTA
+299 AT
-312 SAAGAKPTIST
+312 GAKPTIST

-395 VNNYGAISVSYRNGK
+395 VNNYGTISVSYRNGK

-415 TDVTCE
+415 TDVTCD

-444 KGVYMVSAGELHR
+444 KGVYMVSAGELTR

>member
-1 MSDNEN
+1 
-7 SNKKLMPEG
+7 MPEG

-24 VQTTD
+24 VSQTD
-29 APAVDSET
+29 APAVGSENN
-37 KDTSSAEE
+37 DTSSAEE
-45 EEKNPQ
+45 KEEKPQ
-51 TPSTDN
+51 GPSTDN

-68 TEGGEEPNENP
+68 TEGGEES

-86 YSETAKKVGESLGEK
+86 FSETAKKVGKSLTEK
-101 YNKMLEA
+101 YNELLEA
-108 KKNDNNK
+108 KKNDNKK

-192 MNFIRDGKQVK
+192 MNFFRDGKQVK

-243 GTPINAGI
+243 GTPINAGM
-251 STGEGSKSAAP
+251 STDNGSKSAASAKP
-262 AKQTTDSSAKGN
+262 AKDSSSKGN
-274 NETTGNKPGAS
+274 NEKTGDEPAAS
-285 TDNPAASKDNPAAS
+285 TDNS
-299 KDNPAASSNNPTA
+299 AASSNKTAA

-346 VETTMDISITASEG
+346 VESTMDISITASEG
-360 EMPRGIDRLLGVLDD
+360 EMPRGIDRLLGILDD

-444 KGVYMVSAGELHR
+444 KGVYMVSAGELTR

>member
-7 SNKKLMPEG
+7 NNKDLKPG
-16 GSSPPTDQ
+16 GESSPPTDQ
-24 VQTTD
+24 VSQTD

-37 KDTSSAEE
+37 TDTSSAEE
-45 EEKNPQ
+45 ENQ
-51 TPSTDN
+51 QAPSTDN
-57 DKDKDESQGQE
+57 DNDESQGQE
-68 TEGGEEPNENP
+68 TEGGEEPN
-79 NKENKND
+79 KENKND
-86 YSETAKKVGESLGEK
+86 FSETAKNVGKSLTQK
-101 YNKMLEA
+101 YNELLEA
-108 KKNDNNK
+108 KKNDNKK

-127 VQVDKAFVS
+127 VQVDKTFVS

-192 MNFIRDGKQVK
+192 MNFFRDGKQVK

-243 GTPINAGI
+243 GTPINAGM
-251 STGEGSKSAAP
+251 STDNSSKSAASAKP
-262 AKQTTDSSAKGN
+262 AKDSSAKGN
-274 NETTGNKPGAS
+274 NEKTGDKPAASSEKPAAS
-285 TDNPAASKDNPAAS
+285 TDNS
-299 KDNPAASSNNPTA
+299 AASSNKTA
-312 SAAGAKPTIST
+312 TSAAGAKPTIAT

-395 VNNYGAISVSYRNGK
+395 VNNYGVISVSYRNGK

-444 KGVYMVSAGELHR
+444 KGVYMVSAGELTR

>member
-7 SNKKLMPEG
+7 NNKDLKPG
-16 GSSPPTDQ
+16 GESSPPTEENLQ
-24 VQTTD
+24 
-29 APAVDSET
+29 AP
-37 KDTSSAEE
+37 
-45 EEKNPQ
+45 P
-51 TPSTDN
+51 TDN
-57 DKDKDESQGQE
+57 DKNQSHESNEGKKSEKSEDNKSDDSKKKEEKSTLDKAVDTTTSVIGALGDAHNAAQK
-68 TEGGEEPNENP
+68 
-79 NKENKND
+79 KEK
-86 YSETAKKVGESLGEK
+86 TP
-101 YNKMLEA
+101 
-108 KKNDNNK
+108 
-115 DSLGDQMKDLNE
+115 SLGDQMKDLNE

-192 MNFIRDGKQVK
+192 MNFFRDGKQVK

-243 GTPINAGI
+243 GTPINAGM
-251 STGEGSKSAAP
+251 STDNGSKSAASAKP
-262 AKQTTDSSAKGN
+262 AKDSSSKGN
-274 NETTGNKPGAS
+274 NEKTGDEPAAS
-285 TDNPAASKDNPAAS
+285 TDNS
-299 KDNPAASSNNPTA
+299 AASSNKTAA

-444 KGVYMVSAGELHR
+444 KGVYMISAGELHR

>member
-7 SNKKLMPEG
+7 NNNDLIPEG
-16 GSSPPTDQ
+16 GSSPPTEENP
-24 VQTTD
+24 
-29 APAVDSET
+29 PA
-37 KDTSSAEE
+37 
-45 EEKNPQ
+45 
-51 TPSTDN
+51 PSTD
-57 DKDKDESQGQE
+57 KDKNQRHESN
-68 TEGGEEPNENP
+68 EGKKSEKSEDNKSDDSKKKEEKSTLDKAVDTTTSVIGALGDAHNAAQK
-79 NKENKND
+79 KEK
-86 YSETAKKVGESLGEK
+86 TP
-101 YNKMLEA
+101 
-108 KKNDNNK
+108 
-115 DSLGDQMKDLNE
+115 SLGDQMKDLSE

-192 MNFIRDGKQVK
+192 MNFFRDGKQVK

-243 GTPINAGI
+243 GTPINAGM
-251 STGEGSKSAAP
+251 STDNGSKSAASAKP
-262 AKQTTDSSAKGN
+262 AKDSSSKGN
-274 NETTGNKPGAS
+274 NEKTGDEPAAS
-285 TDNPAASKDNPAAS
+285 TDNS
-299 KDNPAASSNNPTA
+299 AASSNKTAA

-346 VETTMDISITASEG
+346 VESTMDISITASEG
-360 EMPRGIDRLLGVLDD
+360 EMPRGIDRLLGILDD

-395 VNNYGAISVSYRNGK
+395 VNNYGVISVSYRNGK

-444 KGVYMVSAGELHR
+444 KGVYMVSAGELTR

>member
-7 SNKKLMPEG
+7 NNKDLKPG
-16 GSSPPTDQ
+16 GESSPPTEENLQ
-24 VQTTD
+24 
-29 APAVDSET
+29 AP
-37 KDTSSAEE
+37 
-45 EEKNPQ
+45 P
-51 TPSTDN
+51 TDN
-57 DKDKDESQGQE
+57 DKNQSHESNEGKKSEKSEDNKSDDSKKKEEKSTLDKVVDTTTSVIGALGDAHNAAQK
-68 TEGGEEPNENP
+68 
-79 NKENKND
+79 KEK
-86 YSETAKKVGESLGEK
+86 TP
-101 YNKMLEA
+101 
-108 KKNDNNK
+108 
-115 DSLGDQMKDLNE
+115 SLGDQMKDLSE

-192 MNFIRDGKQVK
+192 MNFFRDGKQVK

-243 GTPINAGI
+243 GTPINAGM
-251 STGEGSKSAAP
+251 STDNGSKSAASAKP
-262 AKQTTDSSAKGN
+262 AKDSSSKGN
-274 NETTGNKPGAS
+274 NEKTGDEPAAS
-285 TDNPAASKDNPAAS
+285 TDNS
-299 KDNPAASSNNPTA
+299 AASSNKTAA

-360 EMPRGIDRLLGVLDD
+360 EMPRGIDRLLGILDD

-395 VNNYGAISVSYRNGK
+395 VNNYGVISVSYRNGK

-444 KGVYMVSAGELHR
+444 KGVYMISAGELTR

>member
-7 SNKKLMPEG
+7 NNNDLIPEG

-24 VQTTD
+24 VSQTD

-37 KDTSSAEE
+37 TDTSSAEE
-45 EEKNPQ
+45 ENQ
-51 TPSTDN
+51 QAPSTDN
-57 DKDKDESQGQE
+57 DKNQSHESNESEKSEKNEDNKSDDSKKKEEKSTLDKTVDTTTSVIGALGDAHNAAQK
-68 TEGGEEPNENP
+68 
-79 NKENKND
+79 KEK
-86 YSETAKKVGESLGEK
+86 AP
-101 YNKMLEA
+101 
-108 KKNDNNK
+108 
-115 DSLGDQMKDLNE
+115 SLGDQMKDLNE
-127 VQVDKAFVS
+127 VQVDKTFVS

-192 MNFIRDGKQVK
+192 MNFFRDGKQVK

-251 STGEGSKSAAP
+251 STGEGSKPAASAKP
-262 AKQTTDSSAKGN
+262 AKDSSTKGN
-274 NETTGNKPGAS
+274 NEKTG
-285 TDNPAASKDNPAAS
+285 DNPAASTDNS
-299 KDNPAASSNNPTA
+299 AASSNKTAA
-312 SAAGAKPTIST
+312 SATGAKPTIAT

-395 VNNYGAISVSYRNGK
+395 VNNYGVISVSYRNGK

-415 TDVTCE
+415 TDVTCD

-444 KGVYMVSAGELHR
+444 KGVYMVSAGELTR